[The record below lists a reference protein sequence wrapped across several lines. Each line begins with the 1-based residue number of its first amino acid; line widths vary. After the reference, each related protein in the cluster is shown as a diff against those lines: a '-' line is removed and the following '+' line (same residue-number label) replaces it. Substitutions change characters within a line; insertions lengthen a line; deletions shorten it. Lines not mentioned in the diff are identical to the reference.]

1 MIKLKFVSLLIF
13 FTGIFVVSIY
23 SYSEASSCDN
33 NATIPLSS
41 VLDIQ
46 RYLNCNGFDPGP
58 IDGQSGPKTVQA
70 IKTFQ
75 AANGLTADG
84 VVGPATRSA
93 MRAYSPVRFTFT
105 GAGWGHGVGLSQY
118 GAKGL
123 AELGASFCTD
133 TNSCTGEE
141 IVDYYFQD
149 VSIENLSELSLSSP
163 SIAGSTEAIWVNLAR
178 NANSTN
184 ITTLPSSS
192 PPTISICQAGLNQT
206 AQVQT
211 FLTTRGFE
219 PGPIDGSFGE
229 KTSSAINRYQASKG
243 ITQSGSIDDATY
255 NQMKS
260 DASSDGECENP
271 LGPLKIGGGATLK
284 FQKL

>member
-149 VSIENLSELSLSSP
+149 VSIENLSELSLSLSL
-163 SIAGSTEAIWVNLAR
+163 IHI
-178 NANSTN
+178 
-184 ITTLPSSS
+184 
-192 PPTISICQAGLNQT
+192 
-206 AQVQT
+206 
-211 FLTTRGFE
+211 
-219 PGPIDGSFGE
+219 
-229 KTSSAINRYQASKG
+229 
-243 ITQSGSIDDATY
+243 
-255 NQMKS
+255 
-260 DASSDGECENP
+260 
-271 LGPLKIGGGATLK
+271 
-284 FQKL
+284 